1 MGQVLSGG
9 ESRPITAEELRSIGE
24 MREAMTQIPVPT
36 LRHADNPH
44 EYLFFA
50 FLDGS
55 GQDVNKSEL
64 GPTTNVGTLYQQAE
78 KLERDPNNQIG
89 TGYAEGIGSQ
99 SNVVARLY
107 NGWLARDWDK
117 GIEKMYRELAKQ
129 ADEWKQQDPEAQIRV
144 AGMGYSRGGVQAA
157 GFHRLVDQY
166 GIADPESLKF
176 GRDQHGNITVESHLP
191 PLVPP
196 GQVAQV
202 AVLLDPV
209 ATNMPRNYDARLPAS
224 VISSPAIMAATEQR
238 KFFPHLTIN
247 DPGMTHDG
255 RALNVPAPGGHSN
268 VGGGNRAPGVEI
280 LVGNMAVDYLN
291 LLSDKPLFEKR
302 PVPQDLSAFTIY
314 QAEGVTAAWGMKM
327 DRDGER
333 DLREELANCKIV
345 DPCRDSEPVNRE
357 LAAKFEYR
365 HIQLDPR
372 EQAQLQGL
380 IAQASARERDASI
393 IGQHQSDTPVVPA
406 QPVSQGRTA
415 STTLEQPATPVR
427 QASYQAGPSLESQPA
442 GLLRTFSDP
451 HHPQHAL
458 YTDVRSRLQADGH
471 AFSEE
476 RLSQVTAELHERGF
490 TPGWRGGA
498 VVKGG
503 TIYVRDLD
511 QPERRAAFEATEAVP
526 SVQQTMQ
533 AMQDYNIAEQS
544 RIMTERQQEMAR
556 SAQGPAM

>member
-1 MGQVLSGG
+1 MGQIFAGG
-9 ESRPITAEELRSIGE
+9 ESRPITAEELWTIVQARQ
-24 MREAMTQIPVPT
+24 ALTQIPVPT
-36 LRHADNPH
+36 LRHSENPH

-55 GQDVNKSEL
+55 GQDVDNPKL
-64 GPTTNVGTLYQQAE
+64 GLPTNVGTLSRQAE
-78 KLERDPNNQIG
+78 KLELDPGNRIG
-89 TGYAEGIGSQ
+89 TYYTKGIGSQ
-99 SNVVARLY
+99 AFAPVRWAD
-107 NGWLARDWDK
+107 GALALTWDD
-117 GIEKMYRELAKQ
+117 GIEEMYREFAKQ
-129 ADEWKQQDPEAQIRV
+129 SDKWIREDPEAQIRV
-144 AGMGYSRGGVQAA
+144 AGLSYSRGSVQEA
-157 GFHRLVDQY
+157 GFHRLVEQY
-166 GIADPESLKF
+166 GIANPKNLKF

-196 GQVAQV
+196 GQVAQ
-202 AVLLDPV
+202 ATFLLDPV
-209 ATNMPRNYDARLPAS
+209 ATNMPRNYDARLPGS
-224 VISSPAIMAATEQR
+224 VISSASTLAATEQR
-238 KFFPHLTIN
+238 KFFPHQAIN
-247 DPGMTHDG
+247 DAGMSPDG
-255 RALNVPAPGGHSN
+255 RALNVPMPGGHSN
-268 VGGGNRAPGVEI
+268 IGGGNKESGVEI

-314 QAEGVTAAWGMKM
+314 QADGVTAAWGMKM

-380 IAQASARERDASI
+380 IAQASAREQDASI
-393 IGQHQSDTPVVPA
+393 IGKHQSDTPVVPA

-427 QASYQAGPSLESQPA
+427 QASYQAGPSLESPPA
-442 GLLRTFSDP
+442 GLLRPFSDP

-544 RIMTERQQEMAR
+544 RIMTERQQEMVR